1 MFALLKQ
8 FITKT
13 ILVYIETE
21 WSLIATKFKLYL
33 KVYLKAQAKYVYTNN
48 FMHTLLQLNF
58 TS

>member
-33 KVYLKAQAKYVYTNN
+33 KAQAKYVYTNN